1 MEIFEVRN
9 VEERLDIMSK
19 CEIEAHKAK
28 ELLDFHAKEK
38 YLAFA
43 CNDLLNGF
51 VFINES
57 GDITHM
63 TTLPFAKTLGL
74 DEQMREY
81 VQKNYKNK

>member
-9 VEERLDIMSK
+9 VEERLDIMNK

-28 ELLDFHAKEK
+28 ELLDSHAKDK

-51 VFINES
+51 VFVNKS

-63 TTLPFAKTLGL
+63 TTLPFAKTFGL

-81 VQKNYKNK
+81 VQKNYKK